1 MRVDES
7 SSEGAMAEI
16 ALALAMAFFAIMV
29 LAMISMGLPATSGL
43 AVADAQGAAQAA
55 DMPRRTLIHWRGR
68 WLDASLKPVDPATAA
83 EPALLAVD
91 PALPLSQALEARRAV
106 RSPDVLVAT
115 LDAAWIVQLEEIIP

>member
-1 MRVDES
+1 
-7 SSEGAMAEI
+7 MAEI

-29 LAMISMGLPATSGL
+29 LAMISMGLPTATSGL
-43 AVADAQGAAQAA
+43 AVAEAQGAAKAA
-55 DMPRRTLIHWRGR
+55 DTPRRTLIHWRGR
-68 WLDASLKPVDPATAA
+68 WLDASLQPVDPATAA

-115 LDAAWIVQLEEIIP
+115 LDAAWIERLLEILP